1 MTFARNWRNMCKWRT
16 KWPPCLL
23 IGQLLMPHRTQ
34 NTIFCVECSS
44 SEETPNTPLVTA
56 LNKRLGN
63 EHIETK
69 VRALIDNKRDP
80 LTYHKILKSL
90 IGRQHHKDIPTL
102 ESDKGDLVTNEE
114 LKSNMFNEYFVSQ
127 TNLDTDTLV
136 LPLGET
142 NDRHISELRQIQVT
156 EQQVLKALNSL
167 DSHKSTG
174 PDNVPSKLLKLT
186 AILIYEPLTKLFNKS
201 LQSGTFP
208 KTWKEASVT
217 PIFKKS
223 GSPSDIRQYRPISLL
238 SCLSKILEKLVYSSI
253 YSHLNENDL
262 LSDRQSGYR
271 AGHSTQLQLTYLT
284 HNIYQY
290 LDSGRDVTAI
300 YLDISK
306 YFDKIWH
313 EGLLYK
319 CKNDFFISGSLLSWL
334 KSYLTD
340 RTQRV
345 RVGDAFSTTKTIRA
359 GVPQGSVLGPLFAV
373 MYLDGLRHKVTNEIL
388 LYADD
393 ISIHASHTTEDTDV
407 VQDSL

>member
-1 MTFARNWRNMCKWRT
+1 MDVDWNYVLDGDTDSATEKFTSANLTAATTAIPKKRVQIRRNDKPWMTNDLRRSIRKRDRLFKQAQRGQNSRHNTDETNKALWSKWR
-16 KWPPCLL
+16 
-23 IGQLLMPHRTQ
+23 QQR
-34 NTIFCVECSS
+34 N
-44 SEETPNTPLVTA
+44 LVTA
-56 LNKRLGN
+56 LNKRLRN

-69 VRALIDNKRDP
+69 ARALIDNKRDP
-80 LTYHKILKSL
+80 FTYHKILKSL
-90 IGRQHHKDIPTL
+90 LGRQHHKDIPTL
-102 ESDKGDLVTNEE
+102 ETDKGDLVTNEE

-136 LPLGET
+136 LPLVET
-142 NDRHISELRQIQVT
+142 NDRHTSELRQIQVT

-174 PDNVPSKLLKLT
+174 PDNVPTKLLKLT

-217 PIFKKS
+217 PIFKNS

-319 CKNDFFISGSLLSWL
+319 CKNDFFHIWITPFLA
-334 KSYLTD
+334 KIIFD
-340 RTQRV
+340 
-345 RVGDAFSTTKTIRA
+345 
-359 GVPQGSVLGPLFAV
+359 
-373 MYLDGLRHKVTNEIL
+373 
-388 LYADD
+388 
-393 ISIHASHTTEDTDV
+393 
-407 VQDSL
+407 